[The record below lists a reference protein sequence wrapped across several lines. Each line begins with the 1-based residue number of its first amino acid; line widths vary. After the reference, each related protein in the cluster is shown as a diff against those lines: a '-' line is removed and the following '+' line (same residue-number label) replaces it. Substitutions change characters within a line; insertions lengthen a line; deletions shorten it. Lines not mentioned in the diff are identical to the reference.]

1 MSEWI
6 TDRLPKNDD
15 TVLGWDSDYEKCVFT
30 FYYNRTW
37 YVEGDS
43 RPRNI
48 VAWQP
53 LPEPYK
59 ECEEE

>member
-1 MSEWI
+1 MSKWI
-6 TDRLPKNDD
+6 TDLPENDD
-15 TVLGWDSDYEKCVFT
+15 TVLGWDSDDEKCVFT
-30 FYYNRTW
+30 YYYNHTW
-37 YVEGDS
+37 YVEGS
-43 RPRNI
+43 NRPQNI